1 MENNQF
7 IKLGSSELLVSSIGI
22 GAMTWGDNKSVSWYN
37 PARLA
42 YGLSDTKENL
52 GKAIEVSIRNN
63 VNFIDTAAMYG
74 SGVSEKYVGELT
86 ADKRMIIATK
96 FPSSFLPWKA
106 DLTKDLNNSLNRL
119 GGKIDLY
126 QVHYPFK
133 WISIPKVMNQMA
145 DAYVEGKIKAIGV
158 SNFSADQM
166 RLAHEVLKSRGL
178 SLSSNQ
184 VQYSLLHRDPENN
197 GILSA
202 CKELGI
208 TLIAYMP
215 LAMGALTGKYNS
227 KNRPTGFRRLT
238 PIFNRKGMLR
248 IETIIPIL
256 SQIAG
261 RYGKTPS
268 QVALRWLIE
277 QGNVL
282 PIPGAKRASQALEN
296 AGALTFSL
304 SPDEVEQLNK
314 L

>member
-1 MENNQF
+1 MKNNQLL
-7 IKLGSSELLVSSIGI
+7 KLGSSELMVSPIGI
-22 GAMTWGDNKSVSWYN
+22 GAMTWGDTKSVSWYN

-42 YGLSDTKENL
+42 YGLSDTKEEL
-52 GKAIEVSIRNN
+52 RKAVEVSIQNK

-74 SGVSEKYVGELT
+74 SGVSESYVGELT
-86 ADKRMIIATK
+86 ADKEMIIATK
-96 FPSSFLPWKA
+96 FPSGFLPWKA
-106 DLTKDLNNSLNRL
+106 DLPKDLNNSLNRL

-145 DAYVEGKIKAIGV
+145 DAYFEGKIKAIGV

-184 VQYSLLHRDPENN
+184 VQYSLLFRDPEKN
-197 GILSA
+197 GVLSA

-227 KNRPTGFRRLT
+227 HNRPTGFRRFT
-238 PIFNRKGMLR
+238 PIFNKKGIQR
-248 IETIIPIL
+248 IETIMPII
-256 SQIAG
+256 SQIAA
-261 RYGKTPS
+261 RHGKTPS
-268 QVALRWLIE
+268 QVALSWLIE

-282 PIPGAKRASQALEN
+282 PIPGAKRASQAMEN
-296 AGALTFSL
+296 AGALTFTL
-304 SPDEVEQLNK
+304 SPEEVQQLNN